1 MEYETET
8 ETRIETET
16 GTGTAVG
23 AGTEAPDRS
32 SVQWAA
38 DDGAVVARTAVAV
51 GPHVHTAL
59 AAGPHGGEKV
69 LLLHGFPQFADSW
82 TDQLT
87 SLARAGYRA
96 LAVDQRG
103 YAPGAR
109 PDRVADY
116 TVHRLV
122 GDVLAFAQALG
133 TGPFHLVGHDWG
145 GLVAWAF
152 ATEHPELLASLT
164 VLSTPH
170 PHSLVAALRSDPEQA
185 RRSSYVQR
193 FRRPAGMAEAE
204 LLADDGAALREVY
217 GDSLPPGRI
226 DSYVARFAEPG
237 ALTAAL
243 NWYRAL
249 PEALTV
255 PSGRIRVPTLYA
267 WGDQDFAL
275 GRTAAEGTGA
285 WIDSHYRFEVL
296 EGAGHWLPDEHA
308 DRVDPL
314 VLAHLAAHAAG

>member
-1 MEYETET
+1 MSHMQYETDT
-8 ETRIETET
+8 EEARTPAPAGP
-16 GTGTAVG
+16 GT
-23 AGTEAPDRS
+23 
-32 SVQWAA
+32 
-38 DDGAVVARTAVAV
+38 DGAVAMARTTVTV
-51 GPHVHTAL
+51 GSHVHTAL
-59 AAGPHGGEKV
+59 AAGPPGGEKV

-82 TDQLT
+82 SDQLT

-103 YAPGAR
+103 YASGAR
-109 PDRVADY
+109 PEGVADY
-116 TVHRLV
+116 AVDLLV
-122 GDVLAFAQALG
+122 ADALAFGQSLG
-133 TGPFHLVGHDWG
+133 GGRFHLVGHDWG

-170 PHSLVAALRSDPEQA
+170 PRALDAALRSDPDQA

-193 FRRPAGMAEAE
+193 FRQPAGVAEND
-204 LLADDGAALREVY
+204 LLADNASALRRAY
-217 GDSLPPGRI
+217 GDSLPPHRV
-226 DSYVARFAEPG
+226 DSYVARFGEPG

-249 PEALTV
+249 PEALAV
-255 PSGRIRVPTLYA
+255 PGDRIRVPTLFV
-267 WGDQDFAL
+267 WGDQDGAL

-285 WIDSHYRFEVL
+285 WVDARYRFEVL
-296 EGAGHWLPDEHA
+296 EGAGHWLPDAHA

-314 VLAHLAAHAAG
+314 LLAHLAANAAGS

>member
-1 MEYETET
+1 M
-8 ETRIETET
+8 
-16 GTGTAVG
+16 
-23 AGTEAPDRS
+23 PS
-32 SVQWAA
+32 SARRAA
-38 DDGAVVARTAVAV
+38 DDAAAVATTAVTV
-51 GPHVHTAL
+51 GPHVHTAF
-59 AAGPHGGEKV
+59 AAGPPGGEKV

-116 TVHRLV
+116 TVDRLV
-122 GDVLAFAQALG
+122 GDAVAFSQDLG
-133 TGPFHLVGHDWG
+133 RGPFHLVGHDWG
-145 GLVAWAF
+145 ALVAWAF

-170 PHSLVAALRSDPEQA
+170 PRALAAALRSDPEQA
-185 RRSSYVQR
+185 RRSAYVR
-193 FRRPAGMAEAE
+193 HFRQPGGVAEAD
-204 LLADDGAALREVY
+204 LLADGAARLRRVY
-217 GDSLPPGRI
+217 GDSLPPDRI
-226 DSYVARFAEPG
+226 DSYVARFGEPG

-249 PEALTV
+249 PRDLTV
-255 PSGRIRVPTLYA
+255 PSGRIRVPTLYV

-285 WIDSHYRFEVL
+285 WIDARYRFEVL

-308 DRVDPL
+308 DRVAPHL
-314 VLAHLAAHAAG
+314 LAHLAAHPAAS

>member
-1 MEYETET
+1 MEYEHEY
-8 ETRIETET
+8 EP
-16 GTGTAVG
+16 V
-23 AGTEAPDRS
+23 
-32 SVQWAA
+32 
-38 DDGAVVARTAVAV
+38 RTALAV
-51 GPHVHTAL
+51 GPHIHTAL

-87 SLARAGYRA
+87 HLARAGYRA

-103 YAPGAR
+103 YARGAR

-122 GDVLAFAQALG
+122 ADALAFARTLG
-133 TGPFHLVGHDWG
+133 GGPFHLVGHDWG
-145 GLVAWAF
+145 GLVSWAF
-152 ATEHPELLASLT
+152 ATEHPELIASLT

-170 PHSLVAALRSDPEQA
+170 PRALAAALRSDPDQA
-185 RRSSYVQR
+185 RRSAYVPR
-193 FRRPAGMAEAE
+193 FRQPGGLAEAD
-204 LLADDGAALREVY
+204 LLADGAAALRRVY
-217 GDSLPPGRI
+217 GDSLPPDRV

-237 ALTAAL
+237 TLTAAL

-249 PEALTV
+249 PDTLTV
-255 PSGRIRVPTLYA
+255 PSGRIRVPTLFV
-267 WGDQDFAL
+267 WGDRDGAL
-275 GRTAAEGTGA
+275 GRGAAEGTGA
-285 WIDSHYRFEVL
+285 WIDAHYRFEVL

-314 VLAHLAAHAAG
+314 LLTHLAAHPADS